1 MLYIIRDFTAES
13 LFFDSFTDV
22 EQYSIMN
29 IYMAKKKIINTKKKN
44 AIKRMKAIEK
54 SMLLTWDSLQ
64 SHLPYTY
71 LKSSEGTEFHKQC
84 VSDYIQLLVELNKI
98 LKSFS
103 HGIK

>member
-1 MLYIIRDFTAES
+1 
-13 LFFDSFTDV
+13 
-22 EQYSIMN
+22 
-29 IYMAKKKIINTKKKN
+29 MAKLKKTS
-44 AIKRMKAIEK
+44 IKRLNSIRRMKAIEK

-71 LKSSEGTEFHKQC
+71 LKSSEGAEFHKQC
-84 VSDYIQLLVELNKI
+84 VSDYVQLLVELNKI